1 MSNSAIQQRLLQT
14 LDALQASDKASDE
27 VKKEAFR
34 PGKDFDQDTGEWLG
48 EEPEGGYRPVVE
60 PPSLEEIKSK
70 ESKVPEYEQSDVTA
84 DYRRVRD
91 TSYAL
96 QEATLFMITQA
107 AKLAVETEAP
117 RAFTVFRELGELMRG
132 LNKDIMENQKTYRD
146 VTKGVEPPQT
156 EDTTVEVTTNP
167 DGTVKMSV
175 NKPAR
180 SSRDL
185 LKVIE
190 EAQRNKESRKAAATG
205 QQKDEDIID
214 VPAEEPVQSDEVKG
228 EDDGGLSEA

>member
-1 MSNSAIQQRLLQT
+1 MSSTLQQRLLDT
-14 LDALQASDKASDE
+14 LNVLQASEKASDE
-27 VKKEAFR
+27 VKQEALK
-34 PGKDFDQDTGEWLG
+34 PGVDYNEATGEWYG
-48 EEPEGGYRPVVE
+48 EQPEGYRPIVE
-60 PPSLEEIKSK
+60 PPSLEKIENKD
-70 ESKVPEYEQSDVTA
+70 SKVPEYEQSDVTA

-132 LNKDIMENQKTYRD
+132 LNKDIMENQKTYRE

-156 EDTTVEVTTNP
+156 DETTVEVTTNP
-167 DGTVKMSV
+167 DGSVKMSV
-175 NKPAR
+175 GKQAR

-185 LKVIE
+185 LKMIE
-190 EAQRNKESRKAAATG
+190 EAQRNKEERKKAA
-205 QQKDEDIID
+205 QQPEEIID
-214 VPAEEPVQSDEVKG
+214 VEPDVKETSQEEVKE
-228 EDDGGLSEA
+228 EDDGGKSEA

>member
-34 PGKDFDQDTGEWLG
+34 PDVDFNRETGEWLG
-48 EEPEGGYRPVVE
+48 EEPEGYRPVVE
-60 PPSLEEIKSK
+60 PPSLEEIKEK

-146 VTKGVEPPQT
+146 VTKGVEPPKG
-156 EDTTVEVTTNP
+156 EDTTVEVTTDP
-167 DGTVKMSV
+167 DGTVRMSV

-228 EDDGGLSEA
+228 GDDGGLSEA

>member
-34 PGKDFDQDTGEWLG
+34 PDKDFDRETGEWLG
-48 EEPEGGYRPVVE
+48 EEPEGYRPIVE

-205 QQKDEDIID
+205 QQKDEEIID

>member
-34 PGKDFDQDTGEWLG
+34 PDVDFNRETGEWLG
-48 EEPEGGYRPVVE
+48 EEPEGYRPVVE

-96 QEATLFMITQA
+96 QEATLFLITQA

-146 VTKGVEPPQT
+146 VTKGVEPPKRD
-156 EDTTVEVTTNP
+156 DTPVEVTTHP
-167 DGTVKMSV
+167 DGTVRMSV

>member
-1 MSNSAIQQRLLQT
+1 MSSTLQDRLLNT
-14 LDALQASDKASDE
+14 LNVLQASEKATNE
-27 VKKEAFR
+27 VKKEALN
-34 PGKDFDQDTGEWLG
+34 PKDYDKETGEWFG
-48 EEPEGGYRPVVE
+48 EEPEGYRPMVE
-60 PPSLEEIKSK
+60 PPSLEKIENKD
-70 ESKVPEYEQSDVTA
+70 SKVPEYEQSDVTA

-132 LNKDIMENQKTYRD
+132 LNKDIMENQKTYRE

-156 EDTTVEVTTNP
+156 DETTVEVTTNP
-167 DGTVKMSV
+167 DGSVKMSV
-175 NKPAR
+175 GKQAR

-185 LKVIE
+185 LKIIE
-190 EAQRNKESRKAAATG
+190 EAQRNKEERKKSS
-205 QQKDEDIID
+205 QQSEEIID
-214 VPAEEPVQSDEVKG
+214 VEPTSQEVPEEVKG
-228 EDDGGLSEA
+228 EDDGSVSEA

>member
-1 MSNSAIQQRLLQT
+1 MSTLQERLLQT
-14 LDALQASDKASDE
+14 LDTLQASDKASDE

-34 PGKDFDQDTGEWLG
+34 PPFKPGEDYDPDTGEWKG
-48 EEPEGGYRPVVE
+48 EEPEGYRPIVE

-156 EDTTVEVTTNP
+156 DDTTVEVTTNP
-167 DGTVKMSV
+167 DGSVKMSV
-175 NKPAR
+175 GKQAR
-180 SSRDL
+180 SSRDI

-190 EAQRNKESRKAAATG
+190 EAQKNKEARKAAARG
-205 QQKDEDIID
+205 EPEDIID
-214 VPAEEPVQSDEVKG
+214 VPSEEPVQDDEVKG